1 MSSAV
6 FCTADTTGIMHLVSL
21 ENDLWL
27 AGIAG
32 ELLLLAILFLRRS
45 YRDFPIFCAYLAWLL
60 ISDPLLLVLYWQHGV
75 SGTLYYRT
83 YLTFNC
89 IQYAIELAVLF
100 EIAANVLQPAKRL
113 IHKKMLAGTAI
124 FIALGALVAFLI
136 AAELNAS
143 TLAHSRI
150 FQVTNAT
157 MAILRLTVFIL
168 IAGFSQILGLN
179 WKNHVLQLTSGLA
192 FYAVVTLIVELVHSH
207 LRAGPAYSYNY
218 YALEHLRV
226 GGYLCTLYFWC
237 YAFAKK
243 EAPRKEF
250 SPQMTKILVSI
261 SGSTKRQRAVLAR
274 TRDQ

>member
-1 MSSAV
+1 
-6 FCTADTTGIMHLVSL
+6 MHLVSL

-27 AGIAG
+27 AGVVG
-32 ELLLLAILFLRRS
+32 ELLLLAVLLLRRS
-45 YRDFPIFCAYLAWLL
+45 YRSFPVFSAYVAWLL
-60 ISDPLLLVLYWQHGV
+60 ISDPLLLVLYWHYGV
-75 SGTLYYRT
+75 AGTVYSHT
-83 YLTFNC
+83 YFTFNC
-89 IQYAIELAVLF
+89 IQYCIELAVLF
-100 EIAANVLQPAKRL
+100 EIAENVLRPAKNL
-113 IHKKMLAGTAI
+113 VQKKALAGIGI
-124 FIALGALVAFLI
+124 FILLGALVAFLI

-157 MAILRLTVFIL
+157 MAMLRLAVFVL
-168 IAGFSQILGLN
+168 IAGFSQLLGLN

-192 FYAVVTLIVELVHSH
+192 FYAVVTLIVELGHSH
-207 LRAGPAYSYNY
+207 LRAGPDYSYNY

-250 SPQMTKILVSI
+250 SPQMVSFLVSL

-274 TRDQ
+274 SRDQ

>member
-1 MSSAV
+1 
-6 FCTADTTGIMHLVSL
+6 MHSVSL
-21 ENDLWL
+21 ESVFGL
-27 AGIAG
+27 AGFCG
-32 ELLLLAILFLRRS
+32 ELLLLAILFFRRA
-45 YRDFPIFCAYLAWLL
+45 YKNFPIFSAYLAWLL
-60 ISDPLLLVLYWQHGV
+60 ISDPLLLVLYWQHGT

-83 YLTFNC
+83 YFTFNC

-100 EIAANVLQPAKRL
+100 EIGANVLQPANRL
-113 IHKKMLAGTAI
+113 VHKKVLAGAAI

-136 AAELNAS
+136 AADLNAS

-150 FQVTNAT
+150 FQVINTT

-192 FYAVVTLIVELVHSH
+192 FYAVVTLIVEVAHSQ
-207 LRAGPAYSYNY
+207 LRNGPNYSYNY